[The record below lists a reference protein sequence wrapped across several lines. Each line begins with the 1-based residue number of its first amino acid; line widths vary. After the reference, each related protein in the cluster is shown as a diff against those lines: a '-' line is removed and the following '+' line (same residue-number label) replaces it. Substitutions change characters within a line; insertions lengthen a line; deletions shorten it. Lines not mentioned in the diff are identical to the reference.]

1 MPELGGDTPFLARID
16 DKMAESYHGCE
27 IGNKFPKDPKE
38 LKLLLDKRGLVA
50 CNEWFPTYFTSRP
63 FEDNIELFRKQSD
76 KMKALGGNIIGVS
89 GQGNSLQIQPIAVF
103 GENKPIFTDKQ
114 WSTLAKDYNQ
124 MGGNGQEKRSI
135 LLCEPSYGNGNS
147 NGG

>member
-1 MPELGGDTPFLARID
+1 
-16 DKMAESYHGCE
+16 
-27 IGNKFPKDPKE
+27 
-38 LKLLLDKRGLVA
+38 
-50 CNEWFPTYFTSRP
+50 
-63 FEDNIELFRKQSD
+63 
-76 KMKALGGNIIGVS
+76 MKALGGNIIGVS